1 MIWCFKCT
9 QVQAVLRRHWNQHN
23 IQFGS
28 SVGNHSDALRSASY
42 TASSIT
48 EVQGCYSID
57 SHSEHMNGK
66 GFHDIDPSML
76 KPDSPFAWQWSP
88 PSPQPPIN
96 FIMFASSCRSNEWR
110 FLLYICHTV
119 FLYLWDWL
127 DFFLCVC
134 FFYQF
139 SPGCCPIMH
148 TDNHNIVANFLSD
161 KVVFKP
167 PNSLLFFIGL
177 TCTACKFFANFSA
190 KPAYHCLFLFYTM
203 YQIETKMLKIKYSVI
218 QLKLKCRSVLIRPL
232 LKTRP
237 S

>member
-88 PSPQPPIN
+88 PLPQPPIN
-96 FIMFASSCRSNEWR
+96 CIMLASSCRSNEWR

-127 DFFLCVC
+127 DFFLC
-134 FFYQF
+134 FFLISSLQDAIQKCTLIITTLLQTFCLTKLSSYRPTVF
-139 SPGCCPIMH
+139 FFHWTRLH
-148 TDNHNIVANFLSD
+148 TN
-161 KVVFKP
+161 
-167 PNSLLFFIGL
+167 
-177 TCTACKFFANFSA
+177 
-190 KPAYHCLFLFYTM
+190 CL
-203 YQIETKMLKIKYSVI
+203 
-218 QLKLKCRSVLIRPL
+218 
-232 LKTRP
+232 
-237 S
+237 